1 MNNSEIVVAVLALL
15 GSVIGTL
22 SGILV
27 NAKLIN
33 YRIAQLE
40 SKVDKHNHVID
51 RVYDLEKNNAV
62 IREEI
67 KVANHRI
74 SDLESYHK

>member
-1 MNNSEIVVAVLALL
+1 MNSEITVALLALL
-15 GSVIGTL
+15 GSVIGTFA
-22 SGILV
+22 GIIV
-27 NAKLIN
+27 NARLVN

-51 RVYDLEKNNAV
+51 RVYALEKKSAV

-74 SDLESYHK
+74 RDLEDYHK

>member
-1 MNNSEIVVAVLALL
+1 MNSEITVAVLALL
-15 GSVIGTL
+15 GSVMGTL
-22 SGILV
+22 AGVIV

-51 RVYDLEKNNAV
+51 RVYDLEKKNAV

-74 SDLESYHK
+74 SDLESHHK

>member
-1 MNNSEIVVAVLALL
+1 MNQELAVALLALL
-15 GSVIGTL
+15 GSVTGTFA
-22 SGILV
+22 GVIV
-27 NAKLIN
+27 NARLVN

-51 RVYDLEKNNAV
+51 RVYALEKKNAV
-62 IREEI
+62 LREEI

-74 SDLESYHK
+74 SDLEDYHK

>member
-1 MNNSEIVVAVLALL
+1 MEQELTVALLALL
-15 GSVIGTL
+15 GSVMGTFA
-22 SGILV
+22 GIVV

-51 RVYDLEKNNAV
+51 RVYALEKKSAV
-62 IREEI
+62 VREEI

-74 SDLESYHK
+74 SDLEDYHK

>member
-1 MNNSEIVVAVLALL
+1 MNSEIAVAVLALL

>member
-1 MNNSEIVVAVLALL
+1 MNSEITVAVLALL
-15 GSVIGTL
+15 GSVMGTL
-22 SGILV
+22 AGVIV

-74 SDLESYHK
+74 SDLEDYHK

>member
-1 MNNSEIVVAVLALL
+1 METEVAVALLALL

-22 SGILV
+22 GGIMLNTKLV
-27 NAKLIN
+27 N

-40 SKVDKHNHVID
+40 NKVDKHNHVID
-51 RVYDLEKNNAV
+51 RVYDLEKDSAV
-62 IREEI
+62 VREEI

-74 SDLESYHK
+74 SDLEDYHK